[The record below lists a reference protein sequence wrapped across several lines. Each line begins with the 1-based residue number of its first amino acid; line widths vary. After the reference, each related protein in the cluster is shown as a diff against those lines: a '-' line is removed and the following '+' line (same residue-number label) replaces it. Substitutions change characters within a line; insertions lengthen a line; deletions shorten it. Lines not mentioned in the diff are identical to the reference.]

1 MQPGLSAGSPFTFLR
16 ITMIKTQN
24 AARIAELN
32 DICRKRV
39 QVPVFGDNGIR
50 CKIVFTRGIAALS
63 PESQIII
70 ASMVRDFDDFTPAN
84 DPHGEHDFGGFDYD
98 GISIFWKF
106 DYYASDMCHGS
117 EDPADITQ
125 TVRVLTIML
134 ASEY

>member
-1 MQPGLSAGSPFTFLR
+1 MT
-16 ITMIKTQN
+16 KTQN
-24 AARIAELN
+24 TARIAELN

-39 QVPVFGDNGIR
+39 QVPVFSDNGIR

-84 DPHGEHDFGGFDYD
+84 DPHGERDFGAFDFD
-98 GISIFWKF
+98 GMSIFWKF
-106 DYYASDMCHGS
+106 DYYAPDMRHGS
-117 EDPADITQ
+117 EDPADISQ
-125 TVRVLTIML
+125 TIRVLTIML